1 MTAPALSRQ
10 PGTRVRLISS
20 QPTARPRVGAWVVY
34 TLVVAIV
41 FFGLIYSQTALDGS
55 AFELQELETQIA
67 NAERQKL
74 ELSLEVARLSSPSR
88 IVPAANDL
96 GMVLPTDMRTISA
109 PGVVVRS
116 TDAPLSDPLV
126 SASP

>member
-1 MTAPALSRQ
+1 MTARALSRQ
-10 PGTRVRLISS
+10 PAEPVRLISS
-20 QPTARPRVGAWVVY
+20 RATVRPRVAAWAVY
-34 TLVVAIV
+34 TVVVALA

-67 NAERQKL
+67 TAEQQRL
-74 ELSLEVARLSSPSR
+74 ELTLEVARLSSPSR

-116 TDAPLSDPLV
+116 ADAPLSEPLV
-126 SASP
+126 TASP

>member
-10 PGTRVRLISS
+10 PRAAVRLISS
-20 QPTARPRVGAWVVY
+20 QRVARPRVAAWAIY
-34 TLVVAIV
+34 TFVVAVV

-55 AFELQELETQIA
+55 AFQLQELESQIA
-67 NAERQKL
+67 TAEQRQL

-88 IVPAANDL
+88 VVPAANAL

-116 TDAPLSDPLV
+116 TDAPLSEPLV
-126 SASP
+126 TASP

>member
-10 PGTRVRLISS
+10 PGSRVRLISS
-20 QPTARPRVGAWVVY
+20 QATARPRVAAWVVY

-55 AFELQELETQIA
+55 AFELRELEDQIDL
-67 NAERQKL
+67 AEQQQL
-74 ELSLEVARLSSPSR
+74 ELRLEVARLSSPSR

-116 TDAPLSDPLV
+116 ADAPLSDPTV
-126 SASP
+126 TASP